1 MRVYLNTDVI
11 ILMMYHQEINVA
23 KLADRAGY
31 AREYLGKV
39 IRSGEST
46 DDMADKIAGALG
58 LPYEAVL
65 LPVRPTDSLRKSKR
79 VDLNYE
85 AVRRIMRAQKVSVK
99 DVAQKMGMS
108 YQAVY
113 YILQRRTPQRSG
125 VEKLAAAL
133 GVEPE
138 AIIKEAVQDE

>member
-11 ILMMYHQEINVA
+11 ILMMYHQEINVT

-46 DDMADKIAGALG
+46 DDMADKIARALG

-85 AVRRIMRAQKVSVK
+85 AVRRIMRAQRVSVK

-113 YILQRRTPQRSG
+113 YILQRRTPLLCG

-138 AIIKEAVQDE
+138 EIIKEAVQDE

>member
-11 ILMMYHQEINVA
+11 ILMMYHQEISVTE
-23 KLADRAGY
+23 LADRAGY

-46 DDMADKIAGALG
+46 DDMAEKIAGALG

-65 LPVRPTDSLRKSKR
+65 LPVRPANSLQKSKR

-85 AVRRIMRAQKVSVK
+85 AVRCIMRAQKVSVK

-113 YILQRRTPQRSG
+113 YILQHRTPKRSG

-133 GVEPE
+133 GVELKE
-138 AIIKEAVQDE
+138 IIEEDAE

>member
-11 ILMMYHQEINVA
+11 ILMMYHQELNIT

-46 DDMADKIAGALG
+46 DDMAEKIAGALG

-65 LPVRPTDSLRKSKR
+65 LPVGPADSLRKSKR

-85 AVRRIMRAQKVSVK
+85 AVRRIMRAQKASVK

-113 YILQRRTPQRSG
+113 YILQHRAPQRSG

-133 GVEPE
+133 GVELKE
-138 AIIKEAVQDE
+138 IIEEDAE

>member
-11 ILMMYHQEINVA
+11 ILMMYHQELNIT

-39 IRSGEST
+39 IRSEEST
-46 DDMADKIAGALG
+46 DDMAEKIAGALG

-65 LPVRPTDSLRKSKR
+65 LPVGPANSLRKPER

-85 AVRRIMRAQKVSVK
+85 AVRRIMRAQKLSIR
-99 DVAQKMGMS
+99 DIAQKMGMS
-108 YQAVY
+108 YQAAY
-113 YILQRRTPQRSG
+113 YILQHRAPLRSG

-133 GVEPE
+133 GVELKE
-138 AIIKEAVQDE
+138 IIEEDAE

>member
-11 ILMMYHQEINVA
+11 ILMMYHQEISVS

-46 DDMADKIAGALG
+46 EDMAEKIAGVLG
-58 LPYEAVL
+58 LSYEAVL
-65 LPVRPTDSLRKSKR
+65 LPVEPTNSLRKSKR

-85 AVRRIMRAQKVSVK
+85 AVRRIMRVQKVSVK

-113 YILQRRTPQRSG
+113 YILQCRTPQRSG

-138 AIIKEAVQDE
+138 EIIKEDAE

>member
-1 MRVYLNTDVI
+1 MRVYLNMDVI
-11 ILMMYHQEINVA
+11 ILMMYHQEISVT

-46 DDMADKIAGALG
+46 EDMAEKIAGALG

-65 LPVRPTDSLRKSKR
+65 LPVGPADSLRKSKR

-85 AVRRIMRAQKVSVK
+85 AVRRIMRAQKLSVR
-99 DVAQKMGMS
+99 DIAQKMGMS

-113 YILQRRTPQRSG
+113 YILQRRTPLRSG

-138 AIIKEAVQDE
+138 EIIEEDAE